1 MLADLVLLHKI
12 LGDSSR
18 IRILKLLQQKEL
30 CVSTI
35 SSILGLS
42 NSTVSQH
49 LLLLRKVDTIVARRD
64 GKWINYILNSHIS
77 NPTIRSIVSVLLKG
91 VENDELVLRDRRFA
105 LKIDRVEVRSV
116 QRTSH

>member
-64 GKWINYILNSHIS
+64 GKWINYNLNSHIS

-91 VENDELVLRDRRFA
+91 VENDELVLRDRRLA

>member
-1 MLADLVLLHKI
+1 MLADLVTLHKA
-12 LGDSSR
+12 LGESNR
-18 IRILKLLQQKEL
+18 IRILKLLQQREL
-30 CVSTI
+30 CVSEI

-49 LLLLRKVDTIVARRD
+49 LLLLRKVNTIVARRN
-64 GKWINYILNSHIS
+64 GKWINYNLNRHIS

-91 VENDELVLRDRRFA
+91 VENDEVVLRDRRLA
-105 LKIDRVEVRSV
+105 LKVNRVEVRSG